1 MKKVLISIDYHP
13 NSEIVAAAG
22 YELAK
27 SMNAEV
33 CLLHV
38 LAEVSHYGVNYS
50 DFLGYPGYQNMGF
63 DLSIAAQLQEMAE
76 EFLKTA
82 KKQFNDDKVS
92 TALEIGE
99 THYGVLKY
107 AKEWGADL
115 IVMGTHSHSTL
126 ERVLV
131 GTVTSK
137 VLEKTEVPVYMVPI
151 KK

>member
-1 MKKVLISIDYHP
+1 MKKVLIAIDYHP
-13 NSEIVAAAG
+13 NSEVVASAG

-50 DFLGYPGYQNMGF
+50 EFLGYPGYENMAV
-63 DLSIAAQLQEMAE
+63 DLNVTAQLQEMAQE
-76 EFLKTA
+76 YLKSA

-99 THYGVLKY
+99 THRVVLKY

-126 ERVLV
+126 EKVLV
-131 GTVTSK
+131 GTVASK

-151 KK
+151 KR